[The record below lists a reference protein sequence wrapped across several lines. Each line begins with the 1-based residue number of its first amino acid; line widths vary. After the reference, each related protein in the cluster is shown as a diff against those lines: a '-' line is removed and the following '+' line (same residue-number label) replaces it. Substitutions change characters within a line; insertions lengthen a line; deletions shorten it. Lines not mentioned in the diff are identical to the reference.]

1 MSSKEKDNFQYAL
14 GSYCQQARKAKGYT
28 RQQVAE
34 VIDMSVDGLEKFE
47 KGDSNVGIYYVTN
60 LFAFLDLPKSVLTDL
75 HTEYL
80 QEAMQQRIAR
90 MGNRIN

>member
-1 MSSKEKDNFQYAL
+1 MSSKEKDNFLYAL
-14 GSYCQQARKAKGYT
+14 GSYCLQARKSKGYT

-47 KGDSNVGIYYVTN
+47 KGDSNVTIYFITN
-60 LFAFLDLPKSVLTDL
+60 LFAFLDIPKSVLTDL

-80 QEAMQQRIAR
+80 NEAMQERITH
-90 MGNRIN
+90 MGNRIK